1 MYIELRKSDYE
12 IPRLGFKLNRSSNVV
27 KKSELVMYQESRA
40 LLMAMEDKVTE
51 YQRLLENQILELIE
65 EKERELNE
73 SISKEYKK
81 IADEWVEQQM
91 DWFFSAEQ
99 ILSEKLIGIERMVSE
114 IKNELK
120 TQIALAISSRLT
132 KLSQSENLINH
143 LIDVLHA
150 ELEDEAKTLKI
161 QRQGMA
167 DGVALTIENS
177 DSVVSINTQKI
188 VEELRG
194 VLESI

>member
-1 MYIELRKSDYE
+1 
-12 IPRLGFKLNRSSNVV
+12 
-27 KKSELVMYQESRA
+27 MYQESRA
-40 LLMAMEDKVTE
+40 LLIAMEDKVTE

-120 TQIALAISSRLT
+120 TQIALAVSSRLT

-161 QRQGMA
+161 QRQEMA

>member
-1 MYIELRKSDYE
+1 
-12 IPRLGFKLNRSSNVV
+12 
-27 KKSELVMYQESRA
+27 
-40 LLMAMEDKVTE
+40 
-51 YQRLLENQILELIE
+51 
-65 EKERELNE
+65 
-73 SISKEYKK
+73 
-81 IADEWVEQQM
+81 QQM

-120 TQIALAISSRLT
+120 TQIALAVSSRLT

-161 QRQGMA
+161 QRQEMA